1 MNLLNIKCLSCQL
14 FACIN
19 FSTCNCAFSLATARM
34 SVCMYA
40 CMYRFK
46 KCFGL
51 FVMRVCEL
59 GEFALRNYFNHLGL
73 LLLLLLLIFG
83 LCKISWQVSTLSRSC
98 EISFVFCF
106 GFSISHV
113 VKTSFA
119 LDDYCK
125 ALYNI

>member
-1 MNLLNIKCLSCQL
+1 
-14 FACIN
+14 
-19 FSTCNCAFSLATARM
+19 
-34 SVCMYA
+34 MYA
-40 CMYRFK
+40 CID
-46 KCFGL
+46 L
-51 FVMRVCEL
+51 FVMRECEL
-59 GEFALRNYFNHLGL
+59 GEFALRNYFRHQGL

-83 LCKISWQVSTLSRSC
+83 LCKITWQFSTLSQSC
-98 EISFVFCF
+98 EISFVFFF